1 MTTQTDPW
9 LDQRR
14 RFAPSKTAVSE
25 AVAAL
30 ADHPDAD
37 AAVVPLY
44 MPGKSYG
51 AWTVGQPVEVV
62 ELTGSDVLVGAES
75 HDPTGALPPLR
86 DMITRAFELAAAR
99 LADHAG
105 VGTTAY
111 AIVRRDGTCMVFEE
125 FRSTAT

>member
-14 RFAPSKTAVSE
+14 RFVPSKTAVGA

-51 AWTVGQPVEVV
+51 NWTVGQPVEVV
-62 ELTGSDVLVGAES
+62 ELTGNDVLIGTDN
-75 HDPTGALPPLR
+75 HDPTRAVPAVR

-105 VGTTAY
+105 GGTTAY

-125 FRSTAT
+125 FRSTVT